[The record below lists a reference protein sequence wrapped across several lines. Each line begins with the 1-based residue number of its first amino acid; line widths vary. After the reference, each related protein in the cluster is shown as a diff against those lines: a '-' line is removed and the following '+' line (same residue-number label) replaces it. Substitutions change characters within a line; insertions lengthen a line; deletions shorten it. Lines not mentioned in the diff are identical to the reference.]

1 MSISIKNVT
10 KRYGSQ
16 TALDDVSLEI
26 GDGQVL
32 GLLGPNGAGKSTL
45 MRVVTGFVKADSG
58 SVSVCGHDIA
68 SEPLAVRSLTGYLPE
83 SNPLNADMYVREY
96 LTMMASLSGVR
107 DKERR
112 VEELIRLTGLTP
124 EAHKRIGSL
133 SKGYKQRVG
142 ISQALIGD
150 PRVVILDEPT
160 TGLDPNQIIEI
171 RELIRSLSANRT
183 VILSTHIMH
192 EVEATC
198 DHIVIIDHGKIKAS
212 GAVGDVLSL
221 AAEGRQ
227 VVDVEFYSEVDP
239 EKLGRE
245 LQASVQP
252 TGERRYRL
260 SAPSTDD
267 DLRITLFRFATRH
280 NNPLLYLSAK
290 SEDVEDVFH
299 RLTVDSER
307 QGAAETPKT
316 E

>member
-10 KRYGSQ
+10 KRYGAQ

-26 GDGQVL
+26 GDGQIL

-45 MRVVTGFVKADSG
+45 MRVVTGFVKADAG
-58 SVSVCGHDIA
+58 TVTVCGHDIDK
-68 SEPLAVRSLTGYLPE
+68 EPMAIRSLTGYLPE
-83 SNPLNADMYVREY
+83 SNPLNVDMYVREY
-96 LTMMASLSGVR
+96 LTMMASLSGVK
-107 DKERR
+107 DKERV
-112 VEELIRLTGLTP
+112 VEELVELTGLTP

-150 PRVVILDEPT
+150 PKVVILDEPT

-183 VILSTHIMH
+183 VILSTHIMQ

-212 GAVGDVLSL
+212 GPVAEVLGL
-221 AAEGRQ
+221 AAEGLQ
-227 VVDVEFYSEVDP
+227 AVDVEFESDVDP
-239 EKLGRE
+239 ERLGHE
-245 LQASVQP
+245 LQAKVEK
-252 TGERRYRL
+252 TGERKFRL
-260 SAPSTDD
+260 TAPSTDD

-280 NNPLLYLSAK
+280 NNPLLHLSAK
-290 SEDVEDVFH
+290 SEDMEDVFH
-299 RLTVDSER
+299 RLTAD
-307 QGAAETPKT
+307 AETQEGATK
-316 E
+316 

>member
-10 KRYGSQ
+10 KRYGAQ

-26 GDGQVL
+26 GDGQIL

-45 MRVVTGFVKADSG
+45 MRVVTGFVKADAG
-58 SVSVCGHDIA
+58 TVTVCGHDIDK
-68 SEPLAVRSLTGYLPE
+68 EPLAIRSLTGYLPE
-83 SNPLNADMYVREY
+83 SNPLNVDMYVREY
-96 LTMMASLSGVR
+96 LTMMASLSGVK
-107 DKERR
+107 DKERV
-112 VEELIRLTGLTP
+112 VEELVELTGLTP

-150 PRVVILDEPT
+150 PKVVILDEPT

-183 VILSTHIMH
+183 VILSTHIMQ

-212 GAVGDVLSL
+212 GPVAEVLGL
-221 AAEGRQ
+221 AAEGCQ
-227 VVDVEFYSEVDP
+227 TVDVEFESDIDP
-239 EKLGRE
+239 ERLGHE
-245 LQASVQP
+245 LQAKVEK
-252 TGERRYRL
+252 TGERRFRL
-260 SAPSTDD
+260 TAPSTDD

-280 NNPLLYLSAK
+280 NNPLLHLSAK
-290 SEDVEDVFH
+290 SEDMEDVFH
-299 RLTVDSER
+299 RLTADSDTQE
-307 QGAAETPKT
+307 GTKKETK
-316 E
+316 

>member
-10 KRYGSQ
+10 KRYGAQ

-26 GDGQVL
+26 GDGQIL

-45 MRVVTGFVKADSG
+45 MRVVTGFVKADAG
-58 SVSVCGHDIA
+58 TVTVCGHDIDK
-68 SEPLAVRSLTGYLPE
+68 EPLAIRSLTGYLPE
-83 SNPLNADMYVREY
+83 SNPLNVDMYVREY
-96 LTMMASLSGVR
+96 LTMMASLSGVK
-107 DKERR
+107 DKGRV
-112 VEELIRLTGLTP
+112 VEELVNLTGLTP

-150 PRVVILDEPT
+150 PKVVILDEPT

-183 VILSTHIMH
+183 VILSTHIMQ

-212 GAVGDVLSL
+212 GPVAEVLGL

-227 VVDVEFYSEVDP
+227 AVDVEFESDIDP
-239 EKLGRE
+239 ERLGHE
-245 LQASVQP
+245 LQAKVEK
-252 TGERRYRL
+252 TGERRFRL
-260 SAPSTDD
+260 TAPSTDD

-280 NNPLLYLSAK
+280 NNPLLHLSAK
-290 SEDVEDVFH
+290 SEDMEDVFH
-299 RLTVDSER
+299 RLTADADTQE
-307 QGAAETPKT
+307 GAAKETK
-316 E
+316 

>member
-10 KRYGSQ
+10 KRYGAQ

-26 GDGQVL
+26 GDGQIL

-45 MRVVTGFVKADSG
+45 MRVVTGFVKADAG
-58 SVSVCGHDIA
+58 TVTVCGHDIDK
-68 SEPLAVRSLTGYLPE
+68 EPLAIRSLTGYLPE

-96 LTMMASLSGVR
+96 LAMMASLSGVKDR
-107 DKERR
+107 ERV
-112 VEELIRLTGLTP
+112 VEELIELTGLTP

-150 PRVVILDEPT
+150 PKVVILDEPT

-171 RELIRSLSANRT
+171 RELIRGLSANRT
-183 VILSTHIMH
+183 VILSTHIMQ

-212 GAVGDVLSL
+212 GPVPDVLGL
-221 AAEGRQ
+221 AGEGRQ
-227 VVDVEFYSEVDP
+227 AVDVEFESDVDK
-239 EKLGRE
+239 ERLGRE
-245 LQASVQP
+245 LQANVEA
-252 TGERRYRL
+252 TGGRRFRL
-260 SAPSTDD
+260 TAPSSDD

-290 SEDVEDVFH
+290 SEDMEDVFH
-299 RLTVDSER
+299 RLTAE
-307 QGAAETPKT
+307 AAPQDMAAKETK
-316 E
+316 

>member
-10 KRYGSQ
+10 KRYGAQ

-26 GDGQVL
+26 GEGQIL

-45 MRVVTGFVKADSG
+45 MKVVTGFVKADAG
-58 SVSVCGHDIA
+58 TVTVCGHDIDK
-68 SEPLAVRSLTGYLPE
+68 EPMAIRSLIGYLPE
-83 SNPLNADMYVREY
+83 SNPLNVDMYVREY
-96 LTMMASLSGVR
+96 LTMMASLSGVK
-107 DKERR
+107 DKERM
-112 VEELIRLTGLTP
+112 VEGLIELTGLTP
-124 EAHKRIGSL
+124 EAHKRIGAL

-150 PRVVILDEPT
+150 PKVVILDEPT

-183 VILSTHIMH
+183 VILSTHIMQ

-212 GAVGDVLSL
+212 GPVADVLGL

-227 VVDVEFYSEVDP
+227 AVDVEFDSDVDP
-239 EKLGRE
+239 ERLGRE
-245 LQASVQP
+245 LHAKVEVR
-252 TGERRYRL
+252 GERRFRL
-260 SAPSTDD
+260 TAPSSDD

-280 NNPLLYLSAK
+280 NNPLLHLSAK
-290 SEDVEDVFH
+290 SEDMEDVFH
-299 RLTVDSER
+299 RLTADAGS
-307 QGAAETPKT
+307 QGMAAKET